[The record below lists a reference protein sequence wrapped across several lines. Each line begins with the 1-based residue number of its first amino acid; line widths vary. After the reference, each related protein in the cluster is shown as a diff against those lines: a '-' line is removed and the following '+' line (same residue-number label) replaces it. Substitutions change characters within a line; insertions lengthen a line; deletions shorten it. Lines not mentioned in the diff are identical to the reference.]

1 MPKQSV
7 LSAKAVKDFSQGKGS
22 YKGNLLNVSKNLY
35 IKRTTNQKSGGF
47 NCF

>member
-35 IKRTTNQKSGGF
+35 IKRTTNQ
-47 NCF
+47 